1 MAKKKEKKPMQS
13 TAAPVEPQTGRVA
26 RSDSKGRKR
35 PDQRFRPVDPAT
47 VEAIPPW
54 DRDEFRYHEV
64 PAVLKRLYNFT
75 VRVETVYR
83 WMKVG
88 RADKSGS
95 GQTLYL
101 NHTMKLGRLFVKKA
115 DLLRFMEL
123 T

>member
-1 MAKKKEKKPMQS
+1 MPI
-13 TAAPVEPQTGRVA
+13 TAQPPAGRVA
-26 RSDSKGRKR
+26 RRDSKNRVTREG
-35 PDQRFRPVDPAT
+35 RFRPTNPEE

-83 WMKVG
+83 WMTVG
-88 RADKSGS
+88 RPSKENPTE
-95 GQTLYL
+95 TLYL
-101 NHTMKLGRLFVKKA
+101 SHTKKIGRLFVKKA